1 MDGIESIAMPLAVSP
16 PTLSRAASSVS
27 GSVESMDLET
37 IRSASDEKKKQLA
50 KDFESVLLTRLF
62 DEVRKSIEDS
72 GFDDDVAADQV
83 HGMFWSYLAQD
94 VANKGGFGL
103 WQDLYQ
109 HFKALEGD
117 DTSGGLVNEEL

>member
-1 MDGIESIAMPLAVSP
+1 MDGTESIAMPLAVSP
-16 PTLSRAASSVS
+16 PALRQAASSVS

>member
-1 MDGIESIAMPLAVSP
+1 MDGIESIATPLTASAALRQV
-16 PTLSRAASSVS
+16 AASASNRI
-27 GSVESMDLET
+27 ELTDREA
-37 IRSASDEKKKQLA
+37 IRNASDEQKKQLA
-50 KDFESVLLTRLF
+50 KDFESVFLTKVF

-103 WQDLYQ
+103 WQDLYE

-117 DTSGGLVNEEL
+117 AAGGGLVNEEL

>member
-1 MDGIESIAMPLAVSP
+1 MDGIESIATPLTASAALRQV
-16 PTLSRAASSVS
+16 AASASTPI
-27 GSVESMDLET
+27 ELTDREA
-37 IRSASDEKKKQLA
+37 IRNASDEQKKQLA
-50 KDFESVLLTRLF
+50 KDFESVFLTKVF

-103 WQDLYQ
+103 WQDLYE

-117 DTSGGLVNEEL
+117 AAGGGLVNEEL